1 MRSCRGQR
9 NCTTGRRGPSTA
21 APSLGRSACSIAQPR
36 RPSDPDLSA
45 RIDLTRAY
53 AQAETGDAADAVD
66 RCRDLLERDGL
77 ADETRGLIWA
87 QVGLLRMR
95 SGDGHRALDGFQEAL
110 TLLPSD
116 HTDLGMV
123 FINRGNV
130 HLQRGDVPA
139 AVADFSHARDALA
152 LAENTVEQAKAEHNL
167 GYARLLAGD
176 LVGAM
181 QAIDEAGEVLAPL
194 SPAYRATVEQDRAEV
209 LTAAGRPREAIQ
221 ALGTAANAYGSR
233 RLRTFQAE
241 CELTLSWTMLR
252 QDPSRARVVA
262 RRAARR
268 FRGQASPGRA
278 LLADAAALVAE
289 ISAGGHAASLLNRVD
304 ALVADLRRSGLKND
318 ATVVQ
323 LQGARVS
330 VMRGDL
336 EDAKTR
342 LDGVRLGPSSPVTTQ
357 AALAGGACRARR
369 GQG

>member
-1 MRSCRGQR
+1 M
-9 NCTTGRRGPSTA
+9 
-21 APSLGRSACSIAQPR
+21 
-36 RPSDPDLSA
+36 
-45 RIDLTRAY
+45 
-53 AQAETGDAADAVD
+53 
-66 RCRDLLERDGL
+66 
-77 ADETRGLIWA
+77 
-87 QVGLLRMR
+87 
-95 SGDGHRALDGFQEAL
+95 
-110 TLLPSD
+110 
-116 HTDLGMV
+116 
-123 FINRGNV
+123 

-152 LAENTVEQAKAEHNL
+152 LAEHTVEQAKAEHNL

-241 CELTLSWTMLR
+241 CELTLPGRCCVRT
-252 QDPSRARVVA
+252 P
-262 RRAARR
+262 AARAWSR
-268 FRGQASPGRA
+268 DARPGASAGRPAPARA

-289 ISAGGHAASLLNRVD
+289 IAAGGHAASLLNRVD
-304 ALVADLRRSGLKND
+304 ALVADLRRSGLKHD